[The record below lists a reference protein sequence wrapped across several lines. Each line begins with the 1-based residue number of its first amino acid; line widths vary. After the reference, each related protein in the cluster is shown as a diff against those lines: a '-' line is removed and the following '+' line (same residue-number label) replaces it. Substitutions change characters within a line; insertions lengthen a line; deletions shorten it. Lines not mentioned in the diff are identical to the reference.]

1 MIEDLT
7 GQKFNKLTVIERV
20 DDYISPKGE
29 HKPRWRCSC
38 DCGENDDVIVT
49 SNRLKRGD
57 TKSCGCLQKEL
68 YGKRNDFE
76 IMDDYAVLYTQQ
88 KEPFYVDLD
97 DLSKVQKVYWRKDK
111 DKYLVG
117 CFHGKII
124 KLHRYI
130 MDCPKGM
137 QVDHIGGEDT
147 RNDNRKKNLRFS
159 TPSQNARNRK
169 KNTRNKSGVTGVSKK
184 KNKWLATIC
193 VNGNKIDLGYFQNIE
208 DAIKVRKEA
217 EEKYFGE
224 WSYDNSQQIWKEIT
238 NEDNR
243 EQLSG

>member
-76 IMDDYAVLYTQQ
+76 IMDDYVVLYTQQ

-97 DLSKVQKVYWRKDK
+97 DLSKVQKVY
-111 DKYLVG
+111 
-117 CFHGKII
+117 
-124 KLHRYI
+124 
-130 MDCPKGM
+130 
-137 QVDHIGGEDT
+137 
-147 RNDNRKKNLRFS
+147 
-159 TPSQNARNRK
+159 
-169 KNTRNKSGVTGVSKK
+169 
-184 KNKWLATIC
+184 
-193 VNGNKIDLGYFQNIE
+193 
-208 DAIKVRKEA
+208 
-217 EEKYFGE
+217 
-224 WSYDNSQQIWKEIT
+224 
-238 NEDNR
+238 
-243 EQLSG
+243 